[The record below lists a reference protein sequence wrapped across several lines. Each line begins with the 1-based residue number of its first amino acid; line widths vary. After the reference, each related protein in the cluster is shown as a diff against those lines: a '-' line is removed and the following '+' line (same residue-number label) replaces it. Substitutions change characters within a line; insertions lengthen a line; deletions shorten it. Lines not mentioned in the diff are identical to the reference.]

1 MLLNI
6 SQWLDGTCNEHL
18 GLFQFAETFLSTC
31 DFMCGSPTALAD
43 KDLED
48 RIKKSVEKSGNGFY
62 VPSGAFWGGEDI
74 RKMADRGTLKVITET
89 SN

>member
-6 SQWLDGTCNEHL
+6 SQWLDGTCYEHL